1 MQDTDEARGR
11 LIRAF
16 AENDMEKL
24 FYFCLKKTGS
34 YPEAED
40 LTQDIAMQI
49 IAALSKGVVPANF
62 SAWVWQIARNRYS
75 AWAKE
80 KHRRRETAADA
91 DIGDYEIPG
100 DGESMPDA
108 IIHAEQLALLRR

>member
-16 AENDMEKL
+16 AGNDMEKL

-49 IAALSKGVVPANF
+49 IAALSKLFGMGMADCAEPVFGMGKRKTPPPRDG
-62 SAWVWQIARNRYS
+62 SRCR
-75 AWAKE
+75 
-80 KHRRRETAADA
+80 HRR
-91 DIGDYEIPG
+91 
-100 DGESMPDA
+100 
-108 IIHAEQLALLRR
+108 L